1 MRHIICGRLNE
12 SWACTVYAHCR
23 KILMFILYNWFW
35 FMFTKMLKKCLSCL
49 KGKTFFFDVFG
60 VQGNDRIW
68 TWADTWRSSPEHVY
82 LFKLRWSSLV
92 RNQSRFKETM
102 TFGRWCYGY
111 GMVHMGIANCAN
123 KTHFWF
129 LLSLLHWGLLNI
141 LGISR
146 KVCRNLRENP
156 KEKKIQINLKK

>member
-1 MRHIICGRLNE
+1 MFVLFE
-12 SWACTVYAHCR
+12 R
-23 KILMFILYNWFW
+23 KNV
-35 FMFTKMLKKCLSCL
+35 
-49 KGKTFFFDVFG
+49 FFDVFG

-92 RNQSRFKETM
+92 RNQSRFKEIM

-156 KEKKIQINLKK
+156 KEKKIQINLKNKKHKLLIAIKHKTQIRAKIEHLATHEKKLVNVIQCKSIS